1 MASRDKRM
9 AFTYLSLLLGQNE
22 QGSLTRPKAQFVLLR
37 KFFKRVI
44 FEKLISRI
52 IENWRSA
59 LVDYFDMDL
68 TVLSGP

>member
-1 MASRDKRM
+1 M
-9 AFTYLSLLLGQNE
+9 
-22 QGSLTRPKAQFVLLR
+22 LLR